1 MIALPVYRFT
11 GCFWMFPAQVG
22 RILNEFAI
30 GSLTLKGC
38 DTLGYSVYVN
48 FTFAFSMSPMLRE
61 AIYHTNK
68 IAPRRKNIGRALCH
82 ALRNESGLPHWV
94 ATQSR
99 WFYYSVAADTVE
111 NRSASRPRLR

>member
-1 MIALPVYRFT
+1 
-11 GCFWMFPAQVG
+11 MFPAQVG

-61 AIYHTNK
+61 AIYHTSST
-68 IAPRRKNIGRALCH
+68 IAPTRKSIGRGCVLCPVTR
-82 ALRNESGLPHWV
+82 APK
-94 ATQSR
+94 
-99 WFYYSVAADTVE
+99 
-111 NRSASRPRLR
+111 